1 MDDLLK
7 ALENE
12 KHSYLLELSKD
23 KIKTEKNDILQQV
36 QFNKNELKILHE
48 KLDNY
53 RYICDA
59 DSLISGSYIR
69 WINLYNIGN
78 TQVEKILTNGAIICD
93 WKILD
98 NGLHVI
104 CKTNNFR
111 IIQIKFEE
119 NLIFQKLSDQE
130 NVLLSVIDYI
140 NK

>member
-1 MDDLLK
+1 MEELLK

-12 KHSYLLELSKD
+12 NNSYLLELSKD
-23 KIKTEKNDILQQV
+23 KIKNEKNDILQQV
-36 QFNKNELKILHE
+36 QFNKKDLKILHN
-48 KLDNY
+48 KLENY

-59 DSLISGSYIR
+59 DSLICGSYIR
-69 WINLYNIGN
+69 WINLYKIGN
-78 TQVEKILTNGAIICD
+78 TLTEKILTNGAIICD

-104 CKTNNFR
+104 CKTNNYR

-130 NVLLSVIDYI
+130 NILLSVIDYI